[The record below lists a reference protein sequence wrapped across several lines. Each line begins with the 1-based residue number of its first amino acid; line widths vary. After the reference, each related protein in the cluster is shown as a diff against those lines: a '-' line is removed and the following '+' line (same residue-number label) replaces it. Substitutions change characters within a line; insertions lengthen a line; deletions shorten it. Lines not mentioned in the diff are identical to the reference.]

1 MIAFYLGV
9 CDGAPFSKGNGT
21 MRFTVVTSGENNSVF
36 TFVFSHFVQGNIA
49 LFEACCKERI
59 QQFDDG
65 GSDEEDIW
73 EEKHIAFAPESQRR
87 SR

>member
-1 MIAFYLGV
+1 MANIG
-9 CDGAPFSKGNGT
+9 
-21 MRFTVVTSGENNSVF
+21 
-36 TFVFSHFVQGNIA
+36 HFLCACMQGNIA

-73 EEKHIAFAPESQRR
+73 EEKHITFTPESQRR

>member
-1 MIAFYLGV
+1 M
-9 CDGAPFSKGNGT
+9 
-21 MRFTVVTSGENNSVF
+21 
-36 TFVFSHFVQGNIA
+36 
-49 LFEACCKERI
+49 FEACCKERI

>member
-1 MIAFYLGV
+1 
-9 CDGAPFSKGNGT
+9 
-21 MRFTVVTSGENNSVF
+21 MRFTMVTFRENNLILKFVWFSPPLVF
-36 TFVFSHFVQGNIA
+36 IQGNIA